1 MPIGTFQDC
10 RYQCPY
16 PCGEPLLTHVSTGD
30 PPTLAGRF
38 GSVFCGVTAPFLWV
52 LVHTRFRLCPPRL
65 ESLFPPVL
73 QKSYNWIPLA
83 FKVRFPGDSQSF
95 CHIPRLERLMWG
107 SEHSQQREKFF
118 GITFLQF
125 IGQQVWGLLLS
136 RLCPSSSITASS
148 SSSLEMEYLFS
159 LGSCVLLSMI
169 VQQLV
174 EILRLSQEKMG
185 TCPFSPPCWTRSL
198 INVILQS

>member
-1 MPIGTFQDC
+1 MRRGTFPAC
-10 RYQCPY
+10 CCQCPHH
-16 PCGEPLLTHVSTGD
+16 CGESLLTYSSTGALQ
-30 PPTLAGRF
+30 TQV
-38 GSVFCGVTAPFLWV
+38 GSCASVSCGVTAPFLWV
-52 LVHTRFRLCPPRL
+52 LVHVNFCLCPPWL

-159 LGSCVLLSMI
+159 LGSCVLLSKI